1 MLHQTGSRAAE
12 RPRRR
17 LLVGALGALLAGTQE
32 FAAAAPTPPQMQRP
46 FYPLTPQQMQGPF
59 YPLTLPLDQDN
70 DLVQLAGRPGLAH
83 GMIIEVSGLV
93 LDPAGQPIRGARVEI
108 WQVNGFGRYHHPD
121 DDSPAPVDPSFQ
133 GFGRTLTDKS
143 GAYHFRTIRPVA
155 YPSRAPHIHFAV
167 TPAGGL
173 PFHTQMY
180 VAGEPANGHDFL
192 LNAVRDRRQ
201 REALIVPLRPSPT
214 GNSRL
219 AGRFDIVLGPVNIQ
233 RER

>member
-1 MLHQTGSRAAE
+1 MPEHLPSDATAGMLHQAGSRTAE
-12 RPRRR
+12 PPRRR
-17 LLVGALGALLAGTQE
+17 LLVGALGALLAGTQ
-32 FAAAAPTPPQMQRP
+32 ALASAAP
-46 FYPLTPQQMQGPF
+46 TPQQMQGPF

-70 DLVQLAGRPGLAH
+70 DLVQVAGRPGLAH
-83 GMIIEVSGLV
+83 GMITEVSGLV

-133 GFGRTLTDKS
+133 GFGRTLTDKR

-155 YPSRAPHIHFAV
+155 YPGRAPHIHFAV
-167 TPAGGL
+167 TLAGGL

-214 GNSRL
+214 ENSRL

-233 RER
+233 GER